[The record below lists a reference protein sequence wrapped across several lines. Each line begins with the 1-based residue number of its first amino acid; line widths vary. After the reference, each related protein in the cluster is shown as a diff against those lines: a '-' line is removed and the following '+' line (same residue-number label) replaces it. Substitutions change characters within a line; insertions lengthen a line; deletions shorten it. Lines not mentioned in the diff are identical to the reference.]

1 MAKKDII
8 EHQFKKGNT
17 FGKGRPKKLVSTVIE
32 DLKAEG
38 YEEVTA
44 DHIKQAYQLLIG
56 LDKDKIVE
64 IGKDNEQ
71 SMLMRIVS
79 RAILDNK
86 GFEIIEKMLDRAH
99 GKATNRNEVTGAGGE
114 PLYKGL
120 QLDKLSLDELRRL
133 EELAVKLEGDKGGD
147 S

>member
-17 FGKGRPKKLVSTVIE
+17 FGKGRPKKLVSTVIA

-44 DHIKQAYQLLIG
+44 DHVKQAYQLLIG
-56 LDKDKIVE
+56 LDRVKVVE
-64 IGKDNEQ
+64 IGNDKEQ
-71 SMLMRIVS
+71 SMLMAQVA
-79 RAILDNK
+79 RAILANK

-99 GKATNRNEVTGAGGE
+99 GKATNKTEVTGGNGE
-114 PLYKGL
+114 KIEFKIEVVQGKNIYPI
-120 QLDKLSLDELRRL
+120 EP
-133 EELAVKLEGDKGGD
+133 E
-147 S
+147 